1 MSQIG
6 PLTIGS
12 KVGSTRKPRLI
23 LTVVDKFFFVGIF
36 AGITGSAWLGARL
49 WLMLSGRLAMSPGYQ
64 LLRNT
69 HAMIQIYLFLGLFIL
84 GFSFHAVPRI
94 MGGGLATPKWAPVF
108 IALPI
113 VGVLVDYLMPS
124 SGIGIALIVLSF
136 FIPSLFVL
144 RLCRTSSA
152 HNARVFGLP
161 IACGLSV
168 MAFGTLADPSNA
180 LTGLFIMW
188 FGIGPI
194 IFGTSQQ
201 FISGFLKGQKLSPR
215 MSLIHIGLY
224 VLSGAFAFLATSNQ
238 ATSIY
243 FFRAFAVTNI
253 VITLLHYFMTG
264 CYRGLLKPTLPINFT
279 FGVAFLW
286 SFIANLM
293 LLQGPSA
300 GDAAFHVLA
309 IGWALTL
316 VIGTSCNIISFMAL
330 KPVLPPSV
338 LLLLLVVWQIAPI
351 ERGFPGLLPLAEHGP
366 WILAALVVLVLAIWG
381 GAMLIGISK
390 LIRGQILVAMRK

>member
-1 MSQIG
+1 
-6 PLTIGS
+6 
-12 KVGSTRKPRLI
+12 
-23 LTVVDKFFFVGIF
+23 
-36 AGITGSAWLGARL
+36 
-49 WLMLSGRLAMSPGYQ
+49 
-64 LLRNT
+64 
-69 HAMIQIYLFLGLFIL
+69 
-84 GFSFHAVPRI
+84 
-94 MGGGLATPKWAPVF
+94 
-108 IALPI
+108 
-113 VGVLVDYLMPS
+113 
-124 SGIGIALIVLSF
+124 
-136 FIPSLFVL
+136 
-144 RLCRTSSA
+144 
-152 HNARVFGLP
+152 
-161 IACGLSV
+161 
-168 MAFGTLADPSNA
+168 
-180 LTGLFIMW
+180 
-188 FGIGPI
+188 
-194 IFGTSQQ
+194 
-201 FISGFLKGQKLSPR
+201 
-215 MSLIHIGLY
+215 
-224 VLSGAFAFLATSNQ
+224 
-238 ATSIY
+238 
-243 FFRAFAVTNI
+243 
-253 VITLLHYFMTG
+253 MTG